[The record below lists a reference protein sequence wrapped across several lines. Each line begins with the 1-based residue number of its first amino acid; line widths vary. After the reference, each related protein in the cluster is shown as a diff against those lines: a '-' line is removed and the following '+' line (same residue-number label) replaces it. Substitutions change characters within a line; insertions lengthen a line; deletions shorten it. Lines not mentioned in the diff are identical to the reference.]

1 MTQPPVLHSMRDS
14 VCEITLNRPDNR
26 NAMAPELLQA
36 FQEVIDRVKA
46 ERDIR
51 CVLITGSG
59 ANFCSGA
66 DFRSGI
72 LERRGD
78 ILPHEASLAIYR
90 PFLTIL
96 DVEVPVI
103 AAMNGH
109 AIGGGFG
116 LALVCDI
123 RVANRGA
130 KYGANFGRLGLHP
143 GMAVTYFLPRVA
155 GLPRAAELLFTGRL
169 FNGEEAVQMG
179 IANYATAPEG
189 VLGKARELAA
199 EIAACA
205 PAAVR
210 MMKRSLYRH
219 VGWDPR
225 PAAELEAHCQSR
237 TVDMEDAKEGVRALL
252 EKRRPNFRGV

>member
-1 MTQPPVLHSMRDS
+1 MAEPAVLYSTRGL
-14 VCEITLNRPDNR
+14 VCEITLNRPENR
-26 NAMAPELLQA
+26 NAMAPELLEA
-36 FQEVIDRVKA
+36 FQEAIDRVRA
-46 ERDIR
+46 DRGVR
-51 CVLITGSG
+51 CVVITGSG
-59 ANFCSGA
+59 SNFCSGA
-66 DFRSGI
+66 DFRSAI
-72 LERRGD
+72 LERGAGR
-78 ILPHEASLAIYR
+78 LPHEASLAIYR

-116 LALVCDI
+116 LGLVCDL
-123 RVANRGA
+123 RVASREA
-130 KYGANFGRLGLHP
+130 KYGANFARLGLHS
-143 GMAVTYFLPRVA
+143 GMAVSYLLPRVA

-169 FNGEEAVQMG
+169 FSGEDAVQMG
-179 IANYATAPEG
+179 IANYAVPAGE
-189 VLGKARELAA
+189 VLARARSLAG

-225 PAAELEAHCQSR
+225 SAAEFEAHCQAR

-252 EKRRPNFRGV
+252 EKRAPVFRGS